1 MSDRILL
8 NLMSMGTKGEKHM
21 PRISRILIPFLVVCL
36 VCLSVAFVAFA
47 PRSHANAQS
56 STTRSA
62 AHPAISTN
70 CPAPGTANA
79 ASMPPLT
86 LGSHPNIVY
95 IVNES
100 TPFQGTLK
108 RYDIV
113 TGAKVEIVKLA
124 NTSISEAQVSAN
136 GQWLMFV
143 AQVSGQSKLQLVRM
157 DGQFLQTLYC
167 GNPTHVQWSTNQQL
181 AVFEDAQGVY
191 LLNVAGGVVQLE
203 LKATINP
210 FAFPR
215 TWLDTTRVYVALE
228 FVDSPAESVAL
239 LDTSKGP
246 NQSVQNLQV
255 AFDASTSTPF
265 CWDFDSSFDGKS
277 LFTSQCTAKSLIPGP
292 GEEPCCGP
300 SVIADRSPTGG
311 AGYSYVFVNQAQA
324 FTAVRAVTANTLL
337 FTVGNGNGNTSQ
349 NGLWKVGTDGS
360 NPTRLTPSGEFN
372 QFTQFPWSNVS
383 RDSTKYVLQII
394 SSSPPNTTYTL
405 EYGSLSGGSP
415 TVFASITNVQLA
427 TVGWTTM

>member
-1 MSDRILL
+1 MYTHRFLRILTL
-8 NLMSMGTKGEKHM
+8 
-21 PRISRILIPFLVVCL
+21 FLVVCL
-36 VCLSVAFVAFA
+36 VFLFIAVPPPFHVHA
-47 PRSHANAQS
+47 RSSSMLHAARP
-56 STTRSA
+56 T
-62 AHPAISTN
+62 ISTS
-70 CPAPGTANA
+70 CPSPGTARA
-79 ASMPPLT
+79 AFMPPLT
-86 LGSHPNIVY
+86 LGTHPTIVY
-95 IVNES
+95 RVNEFS
-100 TPFQGTLK
+100 HTTPTLGTLN
-108 RYDIV
+108 RDDVV
-113 TGAKVEIVKLA
+113 TGGKVDIVKLA
-124 NTSISEAQVSAN
+124 KTTISEAQVSAD
-136 GQWLMFV
+136 GQWSMFV
-143 AQVSGQSKLQLVRM
+143 AQVSGHNKLQLVRM
-157 DGQFLQTLYC
+157 DGRFLQTLYC
-167 GNPTHVQWSTNQQL
+167 GNPSHVQWSTNQQL
-181 AVFEDAQGVY
+181 AAFADAQGVY

-228 FVDSPAESVAL
+228 FVDSPAESLAL

-337 FTVGNGNGNTSQ
+337 FTVGNGNGDTSQ

-405 EYGSLSGGSP
+405 EYGSAIGGPP
-415 TVFASITNVQLA
+415 TAFRAKN
-427 TVGWTTM
+427 

>member
-1 MSDRILL
+1 MHIIHTIRTSRTLISVLAGCLVLL
-8 NLMSMGTKGEKHM
+8 FAASAT
-21 PRISRILIPFLVVCL
+21 PFLARA
-36 VCLSVAFVAFA
+36 SSNA
-47 PRSHANAQS
+47 PSHAF
-56 STTRSA
+56 R
-62 AHPAISTN
+62 PAISTN

-79 ASMPPLT
+79 ASMPSMT
-86 LGSHPNIVY
+86 LGSDPNIVY

-100 TPFQGTLK
+100 NPFQGTLK
-108 RYDIV
+108 RYDVV
-113 TGAKVEIVKLA
+113 TGAKVEVVKLA
-124 NTSISEAQVSAN
+124 NTTISEAQVSGN

-167 GNPTHVQWSTNQQL
+167 ASPPSGVDPGVALNEVQWSVNQNL
-181 AVFEDAQGVY
+181 AVFVSNSSIY
-191 LLNVAGGVVQLE
+191 LLNVTTGTLQKELSFSGG
-203 LKATINP
+203 TSIHT
-210 FAFPR
+210 R
-215 TWLDTTRVYVALE
+215 TWLDSTRAYVTLQGTDAPPEML
-228 FVDSPAESVAL
+228 AI

-255 AFDASTSTPF
+255 AFDASNSTPF

-311 AGYSYVFVNQAQA
+311 PGYSYVFVNQAQA

-337 FTVGNGNGNTSQ
+337 FTVGNLTGDTSQ
-349 NGLWKVGTDGS
+349 NGVWKVGTDGS
-360 NPTRLTPSGEFN
+360 SPLRLTPSGELN

-383 RDSTKYVLQII
+383 RDSTKYAVQIV
-394 SSSPPNTTYTL
+394 SSTSSGTTYTL

-415 TVFASITNVQLA
+415 VVFASITGVQLA